1 MGNWRS
7 SEALSEELI
16 VQIQNKTGFT
26 AIQIEKLWNRFNV
39 LDKDS
44 KGYLTREDFL
54 NISELSLNPVSK
66 LRDFLK

>member
-7 SEALSEELI
+7 YEALPEEFI
-16 VQIQNKTGFT
+16 IQIQNKTGYT

-54 NISELSLNPVSK
+54 NISELSVNPVSK
-66 LRDFLK
+66 LIGF